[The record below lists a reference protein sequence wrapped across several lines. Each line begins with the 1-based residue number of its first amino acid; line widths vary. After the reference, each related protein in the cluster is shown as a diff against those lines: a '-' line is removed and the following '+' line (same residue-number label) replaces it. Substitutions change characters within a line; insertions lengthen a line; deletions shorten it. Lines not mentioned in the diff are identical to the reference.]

1 MNHHTRITILL
12 SALALSIQSFAQ
24 STDAYRA
31 SIDSWHRARTE
42 NLKKENGWLNL
53 AGLFWL
59 QEGSN
64 SFGSDSTQAV
74 VFPKGSI
81 PAHAGYFVRKGNTVS
96 LLTQPGV
103 RITIQDTVVTD
114 RIIFQPDSIRTPVLA
129 YGSLRW
135 SVIKREDRIGIRLR
149 DLKSKELEH
158 FKGIDRYPVNA
169 VWRTTAKLETSGQPG
184 RISITNV
191 LGQTNLQNAA
201 GKLVFTLRGKTY
213 TLDVLDEGE
222 EELFIV
228 FADATNAT
236 GTYPSGRFLYIPR
249 PDAQGNTVIDFNKA
263 YNPPCAFTPFATCP
277 LPPPQNRLSL
287 AITAGEKNYGKHG
300 TGR

>member
-103 RITIQDTVVTD
+103 RITDHLKEPYANTGVLIESGWKMMRSVTTV
-114 RIIFQPDSIRTPVLA
+114 SCM
-129 YGSLRW
+129 
-135 SVIKREDRIGIRLR
+135 VIL
-149 DLKSKELEH
+149 
-158 FKGIDRYPVNA
+158 
-169 VWRTTAKLETSGQPG
+169 T
-184 RISITNV
+184 
-191 LGQTNLQNAA
+191 
-201 GKLVFTLRGKTY
+201 
-213 TLDVLDEGE
+213 
-222 EELFIV
+222 
-228 FADATNAT
+228 
-236 GTYPSGRFLYIPR
+236 
-249 PDAQGNTVIDFNKA
+249 
-263 YNPPCAFTPFATCP
+263 
-277 LPPPQNRLSL
+277 
-287 AITAGEKNYGKHG
+287 
-300 TGR
+300 

>member
-1 MNHHTRITILL
+1 MNHYRKIAILL
-12 SALALSIQSFAQ
+12 SGLALSTQSFAQ
-24 STDAYRA
+24 STDAYQA
-31 SIDSWHRARTE
+31 SIDNWHRTRTE

-59 QEGSN
+59 SEGSN
-64 SFGSDSTQAV
+64 SFGSDSTQAI

-81 PAHAGYFVRKGNTVS
+81 AAQAGYFIRKGNTVS
-96 LLTQPGV
+96 LLTLPDV
-103 RITIQDTVVTD
+103 NITIRDTVVTD
-114 RIIFQPDSIRTPVLA
+114 RIIFQPDSMKTPVLA
-129 YGSLRW
+129 HGSLRW

-149 DLKSKELEH
+149 DLDSKELKR

-169 VWRTTAKLETSGQPG
+169 AWRTTAKLETIGQPG
-184 RISITNV
+184 LISITNV

-201 GKLVFTLRGKTY
+201 GKLVFTLQGKTY

-236 GTYPSGRFLYIPR
+236 ETYPSGRFVYIPK
-249 PDAQGNTVIDFNKA
+249 PDAQGNTIIDFNKA

-277 LPPPQNRLSL
+277 LPPPQNRLPL
-287 AITAGEKNYGKHG
+287 AIKAGEKNYGNHE